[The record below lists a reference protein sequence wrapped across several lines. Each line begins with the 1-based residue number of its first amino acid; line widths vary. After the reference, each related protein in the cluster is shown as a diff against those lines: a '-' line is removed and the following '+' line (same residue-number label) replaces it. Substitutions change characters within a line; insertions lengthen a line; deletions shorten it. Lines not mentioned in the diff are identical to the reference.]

1 MALLAELALEEA
13 GEVGGV
19 EDGDGAA
26 FDRDQVLFT
35 EFGECSA
42 ECFADR
48 SEFGGEDAFCGF
60 ELQLG
65 GRNGIGVVA
74 MAQEPVCEAG
84 FHVLERE
91 VFELGDEGS
100 EAEAHGAE
108 HPECEVGLLT
118 EDFEEAGFLDME
130 NLGGFQGA
138 GIGGVSLAGG
148 ECSLGEGVSGA
159 KEVDDLFFAGAVDAV
174 DIDGPGL
181 DDEEA
186 GGGVAFVEEVFI
198 GLEVSDAGDGGD
210 PFEVIGGQFA
220 EEVAATQGI
229 EEGGLAE
236 VRKRACHLWLGG
248 RLHSGVG
255 GIKLSLWIRSM
266 SRDLPKSSGVVG
278 PVEGG
283 TPCLRRTVME
293 AMEADRRLEAV
304 RFERGVEAMEVATL
318 GLREGDSVAGGIRD
332 RIGQLQAGVHGEACH
347 LLEGEDECG
356 DCPIAGQV
364 EGRLRVQVE
373 SEGGRVTFSRVT
385 CPTAPRF
392 WRWSSVPF
400 PRFEPRQVVFSG
412 EEDYDREWRVQL
424 AAAAVCGVLGVAGWL
439 VPSVGISLALYLLA
453 YVAGAWFTVG
463 EIRERLE
470 AGVLDVHFL
479 MLAVAAGSAA
489 IGAFAEGAVLL
500 FLFSLSGALEH
511 YAMGRTQRE
520 IRSLFRD
527 APKVASRLDE
537 AGQEVLTPVE
547 ELLAGMRLRVRP
559 GEQFSVD
566 GEIRSGETAADESTL
581 TGEAVPV
588 DKREGDTVLAGTM
601 NLWGSVE
608 VVVLRAASESA
619 LQKVV
624 RLIREAQHLKAPA
637 QRFTDRFSTGYTYA
651 VLGLSL
657 GMFLY
662 WWLVRGMSPWG
673 GEGTGAFYRAM
684 TLLVVS
690 SPCAL
695 VLSIPSAV
703 LAAIA
708 WAAKRGILFRGGA
721 AVERLAGVKVVA
733 MDKTGTLTTGE
744 LRVEGGESYPAGE
757 EERLLQWA
765 YALEQHSQHPLAR
778 AILRHG
784 KHAGWRPLEVDRFE
798 SLNGLGVTGWI
809 GGERVWLGRREW
821 VCGLTGW
828 SPPAEAEGEDPGTSE
843 IWLWSERLAG
853 RIRLRDD
860 LRPTAQQL
868 VRDLLGHGLEVVVLT
883 GDRKAAAEALRQQVG
898 LTDLRTDLKP
908 EDKVGVVRGFVEAG
922 RPVAMIGDGV
932 NDAPSLAAADVGVAM
947 GARGADAALEQ
958 AEVVLMQDRLEN
970 FLAAFELSRRARR
983 IIRQNLAI
991 SLGTVVLLVA
1001 FALAGGIPLTL
1012 GVLGHEGSTV
1022 VVVLNSLRLLFSADT
1037 ARTVSRATA

>member
-1 MALLAELALEEA
+1 
-13 GEVGGV
+13 
-19 EDGDGAA
+19 
-26 FDRDQVLFT
+26 
-35 EFGECSA
+35 
-42 ECFADR
+42 
-48 SEFGGEDAFCGF
+48 
-60 ELQLG
+60 
-65 GRNGIGVVA
+65 
-74 MAQEPVCEAG
+74 
-84 FHVLERE
+84 
-91 VFELGDEGS
+91 
-100 EAEAHGAE
+100 
-108 HPECEVGLLT
+108 
-118 EDFEEAGFLDME
+118 
-130 NLGGFQGA
+130 
-138 GIGGVSLAGG
+138 
-148 ECSLGEGVSGA
+148 
-159 KEVDDLFFAGAVDAV
+159 
-174 DIDGPGL
+174 
-181 DDEEA
+181 
-186 GGGVAFVEEVFI
+186 
-198 GLEVSDAGDGGD
+198 
-210 PFEVIGGQFA
+210 
-220 EEVAATQGI
+220 
-229 EEGGLAE
+229 
-236 VRKRACHLWLGG
+236 
-248 RLHSGVG
+248 
-255 GIKLSLWIRSM
+255 
-266 SRDLPKSSGVVG
+266 
-278 PVEGG
+278 
-283 TPCLRRTVME
+283 ME

-373 SEGGRVTFSRVT
+373 REGGRVTFSRVT

-424 AAAAVCGVLGVAGWL
+424 AAAAVCGVFGVAGWL

-673 GEGTGAFYRAM
+673 GEGEGAGAFYRAM